1 MDSWR
6 FWKCGQ
12 KRGNCRN
19 RLMDSKKM
27 WACLGQKTRSWCEG
41 GGRIQSALISII
53 IPSDGGRGQI
63 SNSLTCGLSVGRD
76 GGGRKNDGRAPEER
90 HSSSIIDC
98 RHTSQGESMEPAIG
112 PINQFVSH
120 RSHYDAAI
128 SVSDRGQGKGPTAS
142 HAFCGLGR
150 FQWADQVDA
159 NDYSMDQGGIQQD
172 CNSGIIQRA
181 RERERPWPAVWGQTR
196 QAEAAGRRRRRKRL
210 KWQEESGR
218 I

>member
-1 MDSWR
+1 
-6 FWKCGQ
+6 
-12 KRGNCRN
+12 
-19 RLMDSKKM
+19 
-27 WACLGQKTRSWCEG
+27 
-41 GGRIQSALISII
+41 
-53 IPSDGGRGQI
+53 
-63 SNSLTCGLSVGRD
+63 
-76 GGGRKNDGRAPEER
+76 
-90 HSSSIIDC
+90 
-98 RHTSQGESMEPAIG
+98 MEPAIG

-181 RERERPWPAVWGQTR
+181 RERATMAGRLGPN
-196 QAEAAGRRRRRKRL
+196 AAGGGGRKE
-210 KWQEESGR
+210 KASEAVEMAGR
-218 I
+218 VGSNLMEMSCLSEFPALGATAGAALASAPSAH